1 MNATARAERMHN
13 HIDHIEARLDCINGM
28 FAGNAVHDKWPM
40 PREEYV
46 KVAERLDRAAAMA
59 RQHIEA
65 YDRLDRYEAEAKA
78 RLAASDE
85 RRAA

>member
-1 MNATARAERMHN
+1 MNDRARHMHE
-13 HIDHIEARLDCINGM
+13 HIDHIEARIDLIVGI
-28 FAGNAVHDKWPM
+28 FAGNAVYDKWPM

-65 YDRLDRYEAEAKA
+65 YDRRDQYEAEAKA
-78 RLAASDE
+78 RWAA
-85 RRAA
+85 

>member
-1 MNATARAERMHN
+1 MNIEARAHHMHE
-13 HIDHIEARLDCINGM
+13 HIDHIEARLDCIWGM

-40 PREEYV
+40 PRDEYV

-65 YDRLDRYEAEAKA
+65 YDRLDGYEAEA
-78 RLAASDE
+78 
-85 RRAA
+85 